1 MAEYLKVEKE
11 MIRIEVTTSHLMLRG
26 KFTKDKGIRFTD
38 YFNRDKTKQSFVV
51 LSDVELIDGHTRQLI
66 EHKKFLAVNVE
77 YIVTATELEAD
88 GKTIEA
94 LDLC

>member
-1 MAEYLKVEKE
+1 MSDYLKVDKE
-11 MIRIEVTTSHLMLRG
+11 MIRIEVSTSHLILKG

-51 LSDVELIDGHTRQLI
+51 LSDVEVIDGHSRQFI

-77 YIVTATELEAD
+77 YVVTATELEQEGRVLKA
-88 GKTIEA
+88 EE
-94 LDLC
+94 L

>member
-11 MIRIEVTTSHLMLRG
+11 MIRIEVTTPHLLLRG

-51 LSDVELIDGHTRQLI
+51 LSDVEVIDGHSRQLI
-66 EHKKFLAVNVE
+66 ERKKFLAVNVE
-77 YIVTATELEAD
+77 YVVTATEVEVEGKTLEA
-88 GKTIEA
+88 E
-94 LDLC
+94 DLC